1 MKVLITDHSSNGT
14 WIVSEASNE
23 KTRLQKEMP
32 TQLNEG
38 DLILLTCS
46 TDTNHN
52 VIAYKYLQSPFPRVM
67 KSIYRPAEYLIQGTE
82 DLHQGKKI
90 DVVICEE
97 TEKPIASVKEDH
109 SESEAVALNKT
120 LTEECLHNDE
130 PLTKKCMECGDLK
143 HTGKGIE
150 IHTQNFGGLNNN
162 GNVGNTTTTY
172 KPAHLDQSVSS
183 LKQDD
188 KKSPNLK
195 RKSESGDDFVLMR
208 KVRFK
213 EQMEEHFE
221 QPESYIGSP
230 FKNGDECVENLNT
243 QEEDKSSKD
252 YTASDGIG
260 KGSSSPF
267 TNTTCTST
275 HDNLIKKNRGKGEVK
290 PWTNYSVAKK
300 TLSPCNPSSYESPS
314 ELSTFMEV
322 TEKHDS
328 LCMNVEHRGSAS
340 GSEGLADDIKSEDN
354 CVENLENHVED
365 IITGHRDSY
374 IGFDII
380 GKGCTTPLTT
390 SQQKSYT
397 SDNGIQKIFAKDEV
411 KPCATSSLAMKATS
425 HCDQLPSES
434 PSESGKEKHDSPFA
448 HGIPILFPASS
459 PIRPPGDEVDDIL
472 YGNCVQC
479 GKRIPQVTISL
490 HEAVCEG
497 LSQEAKSQDRVSLS
511 SLQLE
516 SCLRGDHVRIF
527 DAGNAERKDD
537 SGVQDDIECIEENEQ
552 LNETNGQTDNKSD
565 NPDEKVSKV
574 SEESGSE
581 TYSSFPHTCE
591 SKEDLGNCLW
601 SKINDKRA
609 DTSCTSGNIEGN
621 INIKETFSGST
632 EQNEQKGSLE
642 SGPVLV
648 SLDRSQPTLEKEE
661 SKERCTFCAG
671 LFPVPELVIHVSTC
685 SNTSAMAS
693 TDSEDPDGVK
703 EACPYCANYL
713 DVLALVEHVD
723 QCKNLSM
730 IKAVEISREDCSQ
743 SSLSDPGSDCSS
755 RSEDDSPM
763 GDKELCPK
771 CEREFSL
778 LELLSHADKCL
789 GAVRKTGSGLET
801 LRTDIREHINN
812 DDVLDRKRKG
822 ERDVRDCFNNE
833 DKIFENHKS
842 IEGKCDKKD
851 SNSCVITRPDNED
864 IDEDGAKLSR
874 GGDDED
880 RAYSY
885 EVRLVKE
892 DDDITHGD
900 DVGVHIDDENNTG
913 RDGKDNTEDGDD
925 TDDFARGH
933 HDVRL
938 GDDESSAYIDDE
950 FVSSEDPSGDG
961 EHLLAME
968 TSEDDGDLDQFEIC
982 PNCRKL
988 FHLSLLVEHAAKCT
1002 VVSLDVQTTEESK
1015 TEFSNSTTPSESSTA
1030 APIVFSDC
1038 SVCGVRL
1045 PVHVMGIH
1053 YPRCKKR
1060 RAAKKGSECSSQSPE
1075 SDPADFPGH
1084 AGVRIDNLSCR
1095 VTVEDEKDE
1104 AHPGCKSGEWPSS
1117 IVTKV
1122 ISSTGSS
1129 EREADKLE
1137 GISLKRTFSS
1147 LDSYHDCEEQCIYCF
1162 KMFAVSVL
1170 VEHVEACATLNK
1182 VIYFYFPELTFS

>member
-14 WIVSEASNE
+14 WIVSETSNE

-32 TQLNEG
+32 TELNEG
-38 DLILLTCS
+38 DLILLTRS
-46 TDTNHN
+46 TDTNHE
-52 VIAYKYLQSPFPRVM
+52 VIAYKYFQSPFPRVM
-67 KSIYRPAEYLIQGTE
+67 KSIYRPADYLIQGTE
-82 DLHQGKKI
+82 DLHQCKKI
-90 DVVICEE
+90 DVIICEE

-109 SESEAVALNKT
+109 STSEAVVLKKT
-120 LTEECLHNDE
+120 LTKECLHNDE
-130 PLTKKCMECGDLK
+130 PLTKKCMESGDLK
-143 HTGKGIE
+143 DTRKGIE
-150 IHTQNFGGLNNN
+150 IHSLHFEGLNNN
-162 GNVGNTTTTY
+162 GNVGNTTTTN

-188 KKSPNLK
+188 NKSPNLK
-195 RKSESGDDFVLMR
+195 RKSESVDEFVWTR

-230 FKNGDECVENLNT
+230 FKNGEKCIENLNT
-243 QEEDKSSKD
+243 QAEDKSSKQ

-267 TNTTCTST
+267 RNTTCTST
-275 HDNLIKKNRGKGEVK
+275 HDNLMQKNRGKGEVK
-290 PWTNYSVAKK
+290 PCINYSVAKK
-300 TLSPCNPSSYESPS
+300 PSSPCNPSSYESPS
-314 ELSTFMEV
+314 ELSTFMEI

-328 LCMNVEHRGSAS
+328 SCMNVEHLSSAS
-340 GSEGLADDIKSEDN
+340 GSDVLADGIKSGHN
-354 CVENLENHVED
+354 CMENLENHVED

-380 GKGCTTPLTT
+380 GKESITLLTT
-390 SQQKSYT
+390 SRQKSYT
-397 SDNGIQKIFAKDEV
+397 KDNGIQKICANDEV
-411 KPCATSSLAMKATS
+411 KPCTTTSLAMKATS
-425 HCDQLPSES
+425 HCDQLPSEN
-434 PSESGKEKHDSPFA
+434 PSESGKDKHDSPFA
-448 HGIPILFPASS
+448 VRIPILFPVSS
-459 PIRPPGDEVDDIL
+459 PTRPPGNEVDDIL

-479 GKRIPQVTISL
+479 SKRIPQVTISL

-516 SCLRGDHVRIF
+516 SCLPEDHVRIC
-527 DAGNAERKDD
+527 DTENAERKED
-537 SGVQDDIECIEENEQ
+537 SGVQDDIECSEENEQ

-565 NPDEKVSKV
+565 NPDEKVSEV

-581 TYSSFPHTCE
+581 TYRSFPHTCE
-591 SKEDLGNCLW
+591 SKEDLGNCVGT
-601 SKINDKRA
+601 KINGKRA

-621 INIKETFSGST
+621 MEETFSGPT
-632 EQNEQKGSLE
+632 GQNELKESLE

-661 SKERCTFCAG
+661 CKERCTFCAG

-685 SNTSAMAS
+685 SKTSAMAS

-703 EACPYCANYL
+703 EACPYCANYF

-743 SSLSDPGSDCSS
+743 SSLSDPGSYCAS
-755 RSEDDSPM
+755 RSEDDSSM

-771 CEREFSL
+771 CQGEFSL
-778 LELLSHADKCL
+778 LELFSHADKCL
-789 GAVRKTGSGLET
+789 GEVRKTGSGLES
-801 LRTDIREHINN
+801 LRTDIWEHINS
-812 DDVLDRKRKG
+812 DDILDREIESEKG
-822 ERDVRDCFNNE
+822 VGDCPYRER
-833 DKIFENHKS
+833 KS
-842 IEGKCDKKD
+842 IENHRSVEEECDKKNSD
-851 SNSCVITRPDNED
+851 SFVITRPDNED
-864 IDEDGAKLSR
+864 IDEDGSKVSK

-880 RAYSY
+880 RTYSY
-885 EVRLVKE
+885 EVRLVEE

-900 DVGVHIDDENNTG
+900 DVGGRIADEINTC
-913 RDGKDNTEDGDD
+913 RDGDDKTEDGDD

-968 TSEDDGDLDQFEIC
+968 TSEDDADLDQFEIC
-982 PNCRKL
+982 PKCRKL

-1015 TEFSNSTTPSESSTA
+1015 TEFSNSTTPSESPTA

-1045 PVHVMGIH
+1045 PVHMMGIH

-1060 RAAKKGSECSSQSPE
+1060 RASKNGSECSSQSPE
-1075 SDPADFPGH
+1075 SDPADFPGKT
-1084 AGVRIDNLSCR
+1084 GVLIDNLSSR
-1095 VTVEDEKDE
+1095 VTVKDEKDE

-1117 IVTKV
+1117 FVTKV

-1170 VEHVEACATLNK
+1170 VEHVEACATLDK
-1182 VIYFYFPELTFS
+1182 VRYFYFPEITFSL

>member
-1 MKVLITDHSSNGT
+1 MNVLITDHSSNGT
-14 WIVSEASNE
+14 WIVSEAGNE

-38 DLILLTCS
+38 DLILLTRS
-46 TDTNHN
+46 TDTNHD

-82 DLHQGKKI
+82 DLHQSKKI

-97 TEKPIASVKEDH
+97 TEKPIASLKEDH
-109 SESEAVALNKT
+109 SESEAVVLNKT
-120 LTEECLHNDE
+120 LTEECLHNDK
-130 PLTKKCMECGDLK
+130 PLTKKCIECGDLK

-172 KPAHLDQSVSS
+172 KPAHLDQNVSS

-195 RKSESGDDFVLMR
+195 RKSESGDDFVLTR

-221 QPESYIGSP
+221 QPESYIGSR
-230 FKNGDECVENLNT
+230 FKNGDKCMENLNT

-252 YTASDGIG
+252 YTASDGISR
-260 KGSSSPF
+260 GSSSPF

-275 HDNLIKKNRGKGEVK
+275 HDNLMQKNRGKGEVK
-290 PWTNYSVAKK
+290 PCTNYSVAKK
-300 TLSPCNPSSYESPS
+300 PSSPCNPSCYESPS
-314 ELSTFMEV
+314 ELSKFIKV
-322 TEKHDS
+322 TENGS
-328 LCMNVEHRGSAS
+328 LCMNIEHRSSAS
-340 GSEGLADDIKSEDN
+340 GSNGLADDFKSGDN
-354 CVENLENHVED
+354 CMENLENHVED
-365 IITGHRDSY
+365 ITAGHKDNY
-374 IGFDII
+374 IGFNINDQ
-380 GKGCTTPLTT
+380 GSSTPLTT
-390 SQQKSYT
+390 CRQKSYT
-397 SDNGIQKIFAKDEV
+397 SDNLIQKICANDEV
-411 KPCATSSLAMKATS
+411 KPCATTSLAMKATS

-448 HGIPILFPASS
+448 DGIPILSPASS
-459 PIRPPGDEVDDIL
+459 PTRPSGNEVDDIL

-516 SCLRGDHVRIF
+516 SCLHGDPVRIC
-527 DAGNAERKDD
+527 DAGNAERKED
-537 SGVQDDIECIEENEQ
+537 SGVQDDIEGIEENEQ

-565 NPDEKVSKV
+565 NPDGKVSEV

-581 TYSSFPHTCE
+581 TCRSFPRTCE
-591 SKEDLGNCLW
+591 SKQDLGNFFG
-601 SKINDKRA
+601 SKINGKRA

-621 INIKETFSGST
+621 NEETFSGPT
-632 EQNEQKGSLE
+632 GQNEQMGSLE

-648 SLDRSQPTLEKEE
+648 SLDRIQPTLEKEE
-661 SKERCTFCAG
+661 SKERCTFCSA

-685 SNTSAMAS
+685 SKTSAMAS
-693 TDSEDPDGVK
+693 TDLEDPDSVK

-730 IKAVEISREDCSQ
+730 IKAVEISREDSSQ
-743 SSLSDPGSDCSS
+743 SSLSDPGSDCAS

-771 CEREFSL
+771 CQGEFSL

-789 GAVRKTGSGLET
+789 GEVRKSGSDSES
-801 LRTDIREHINN
+801 LRTDIREHINS
-812 DDVLDRKRKG
+812 DDVLDRERESEKG
-822 ERDVRDCFNNE
+822 VEKDCPYRE
-833 DKIFENHKS
+833 VKS
-842 IEGKCDKKD
+842 IENHRSIEEECDKK
-851 SNSCVITRPDNED
+851 NSERFVITRPDNEY
-864 IDEDGAKLSR
+864 IDEDGSKLSR

-885 EVRLVKE
+885 EVSFVKE
-892 DDDITHGD
+892 DDDTTHGD
-900 DVGVHIDDENNTG
+900 VVGVHIDDENNTG

-925 TDDFARGH
+925 TDDFARGD
-933 HDVRL
+933 HDVLL

-950 FVSSEDPSGDG
+950 FVSSEDPSDDG

-968 TSEDDGDLDQFEIC
+968 TSEDDADLDQFEIC

-988 FHLSLLVEHAAKCT
+988 FHLSLLVEHAAKCS
-1002 VVSLDVQTTEESK
+1002 VVSLDVQTTGETK
-1015 TEFSNSTTPSESSTA
+1015 TQFFNSTTPSESPTA

-1045 PVHVMGIH
+1045 PVHMMGIH

-1060 RAAKKGSECSSQSPE
+1060 RASKKGSECSSQSPE
-1075 SDPADFPGH
+1075 SDPADFPGPT
-1084 AGVRIDNLSCR
+1084 GVRIDNLSSR
-1095 VTVEDEKDE
+1095 VTVEGKKDE

-1117 IVTKV
+1117 FVTKV
-1122 ISSTGSS
+1122 ISSTSSS

-1147 LDSYHDCEEQCIYCF
+1147 LDSYHDCEEQCIHCF

-1170 VEHVEACATLNK
+1170 VEHVEACATLDK
-1182 VIYFYFPELTFS
+1182 VRYFYFPEITFS

>member
-14 WIVSEASNE
+14 WIISEASNE

-38 DLILLTCS
+38 DLILLTRS
-46 TDTNHN
+46 TDTNHD

-82 DLHQGKKI
+82 DLHQSKKI

-97 TEKPIASVKEDH
+97 TEKPIARVKEDH
-109 SESEAVALNKT
+109 SESEAVVLNKS

-130 PLTKKCMECGDLK
+130 PLTKNCIECGDLK
-143 HTGKGIE
+143 HTGKGME

-172 KPAHLDQSVSS
+172 KPAHLDQNVSS

-188 KKSPNLK
+188 KKSLNLK
-195 RKSESGDDFVLMR
+195 RKSESGDDFVLTR

-213 EQMEEHFE
+213 EHMEEHFE

-230 FKNGDECVENLNT
+230 FKNGDKCVENLNT

-252 YTASDGIG
+252 YTASNGIG

-275 HDNLIKKNRGKGEVK
+275 HDNLMQKSRGKGEVK
-290 PWTNYSVAKK
+290 PCTNYSVAKK
-300 TLSPCNPSSYESPS
+300 PSSPCNPSSYESPS
-314 ELSTFMEV
+314 ELSKFIKV
-322 TEKHDS
+322 TENGS
-328 LCMNVEHRGSAS
+328 LCMNIEHRSSANGSN
-340 GSEGLADDIKSEDN
+340 GLAGDFKSGHN
-354 CVENLENHVED
+354 CMENLENHVED
-365 IITGHRDSY
+365 ITAGHKDNY
-374 IGFDII
+374 IGFNINDQ
-380 GKGCTTPLTT
+380 GSSTPLTT
-390 SQQKSYT
+390 CRQKSYT
-397 SDNGIQKIFAKDEV
+397 SDNLIRKICANDEV
-411 KPCATSSLAMKATS
+411 KPCATTSLAMKVTS

-434 PSESGKEKHDSPFA
+434 PSESGKEKHDSPFSD
-448 HGIPILFPASS
+448 GIPILFPASS
-459 PIRPPGDEVDDIL
+459 PIRPPGNEVDDIL

-497 LSQEAKSQDRVSLS
+497 LSQEAKGQDRVSLS

-516 SCLRGDHVRIF
+516 SCLPGDHVRIC
-527 DAGNAERKDD
+527 DAGNAERKED

-552 LNETNGQTDNKSD
+552 LNEANGQTDNKSD
-565 NPDEKVSKV
+565 NPDEKVSEV

-581 TYSSFPHTCE
+581 TYRSFPHTCE
-591 SKEDLGNCLW
+591 SKEDLGNCVW
-601 SKINDKRA
+601 SKINDKPA
-609 DTSCTSGNIEGN
+609 DTSCTSENIE
-621 INIKETFSGST
+621 ETFSGST
-632 EQNEQKGSLE
+632 EQNERKGSLE

-648 SLDRSQPTLEKEE
+648 SVDRSQPTLEKEE
-661 SKERCTFCAG
+661 SKERCTFCSA

-685 SNTSAMAS
+685 SKTSAMTS
-693 TDSEDPDGVK
+693 TDLEDPDSVK

-763 GDKELCPK
+763 VDKELCPK

-789 GAVRKTGSGLET
+789 GAVRKTGSGSES
-801 LRTDIREHINN
+801 LRTDIREHINS
-812 DDVLDRKRKG
+812 DDVLDRKRKS

-842 IEGKCDKKD
+842 IEGKCDKK
-851 SNSCVITRPDNED
+851 NSDRCVITRPDNED
-864 IDEDGAKLSR
+864 IDEDGSKLSR

-880 RAYSY
+880 RAYSD

-913 RDGKDNTEDGDD
+913 RDGKDKTKDGDD

-933 HDVRL
+933 NDVHL

-950 FVSSEDPSGDG
+950 FVSSEDPSSDG

-968 TSEDDGDLDQFEIC
+968 TSEDDADLDQFEIC
-982 PNCRKL
+982 PKCRKL
-988 FHLSLLVEHAAKCT
+988 FHLSLLVEHAAKCS
-1002 VVSLDVQTTEESK
+1002 VVSLGVQTTGETK
-1015 TEFSNSTTPSESSTA
+1015 TEFSNSTTPSESPTA
-1030 APIVFSDC
+1030 APIVVSDC

-1045 PVHVMGIH
+1045 PVHMMGIH

-1060 RAAKKGSECSSQSPE
+1060 RASKKWSECSSQSPE

-1084 AGVRIDNLSCR
+1084 VGVLIDNLSSG

-1129 EREADKLE
+1129 EREADKVE

>member
-1 MKVLITDHSSNGT
+1 MKALITDHSSNGT
-14 WIVSEASNE
+14 WIVSETSNE

-38 DLILLTCS
+38 DLILLTRS
-46 TDTNHN
+46 TDTNHD

-67 KSIYRPAEYLIQGTE
+67 KSIYRPVNYLIQGTE
-82 DLHQGKKI
+82 DLHQCKKVDI
-90 DVVICEE
+90 VICEE
-97 TEKPIASVKEDH
+97 TEKPIANVKD
-109 SESEAVALNKT
+109 SESEGVVLNKT
-120 LTEECLHNDE
+120 VECFHNDK
-130 PLTKKCMECGDLK
+130 PLTKECIESVDLK
-143 HTGKGIE
+143 DTGKGIE

-162 GNVGNTTTTY
+162 GKVGNTTTSY

-183 LKQDD
+183 PKQDD
-188 KKSPNLK
+188 KKSANLK
-195 RKSESGDDFVLMR
+195 RKSESGDDFVLTR

-221 QPESYIGSP
+221 EPESYIGSP
-230 FKNGDECVENLNT
+230 FENGEKYLENLNT
-243 QEEDKSSKD
+243 QAEFKSSQD
-252 YTASDGIG
+252 YTCSDGIG

-275 HDNLIKKNRGKGEVK
+275 HDDLMQKNRGKGEVK
-290 PWTNYSVAKK
+290 PCTNYSVAKK
-300 TLSPCNPSSYESPS
+300 ASSPCNPSSYESPS
-314 ELSTFMEV
+314 ELSEFIKV
-322 TEKHDS
+322 AEKHDS
-328 LCMNVEHRGSAS
+328 PCMHVEHRSSAS
-340 GSEGLADDIKSEDN
+340 GSEGLADNIKSGDN

-365 IITGHRDSY
+365 MIAGHRDSY
-374 IGFDII
+374 IGFNINDQ
-380 GKGCTTPLTT
+380 GSSTPLTT
-390 SQQKSYT
+390 SRQKSYT
-397 SDNGIQKIFAKDEV
+397 SNNLIQKICANDEV
-411 KPCATSSLAMKATS
+411 KPCATTSLAMKATS
-425 HCDQLPSES
+425 HCDQLPSEN
-434 PSESGKEKHDSPFA
+434 PSESGKDKHDSPFA
-448 HGIPILFPASS
+448 VRIPILFPVSS
-459 PIRPPGDEVDDIL
+459 PTRPPGNEVDDIL
-472 YGNCVQC
+472 YGNCFQC

-497 LSQEAKSQDRVSLS
+497 LSQEAKSQDHVSLS

-516 SCLRGDHVRIF
+516 SCLHGDPVRIC
-527 DAGNAERKDD
+527 DAGNAERKED
-537 SGVQDDIECIEENEQ
+537 SGVQGEVECVEENKQ

-565 NPDEKVSKV
+565 NPDGKVSEV

-581 TYSSFPHTCE
+581 TYRSFPRTCE
-591 SKEDLGNCLW
+591 SKEDLGNCVG
-601 SKINDKRA
+601 SKINGKRA

-621 INIKETFSGST
+621 MEETFSGPT
-632 EQNEQKGSLE
+632 GQNELKESLE

-661 SKERCTFCAG
+661 CKERCTFCAG

-685 SNTSAMAS
+685 SKTSAMAS

-703 EACPYCANYL
+703 EACPYCANYF

-743 SSLSDPGSDCSS
+743 SSLSDPGSYCAS
-755 RSEDDSPM
+755 RSEDDSSM

-771 CEREFSL
+771 CQGEFSL

-789 GAVRKTGSGLET
+789 GEVRKSGSGSES
-801 LRTDIREHINN
+801 LRTDIREHINS
-812 DDVLDRKRKG
+812 DDVLDRERKSEKG
-822 ERDVRDCFNNE
+822 VEKDCPYRE
-833 DKIFENHKS
+833 GKS
-842 IEGKCDKKD
+842 IENHRSIEEECVKK
-851 SNSCVITRPDNED
+851 NSERFVITRPDNEY
-864 IDEDGAKLSR
+864 INEDGSKLCR

-885 EVRLVKE
+885 EVRLVEE
-892 DDDITHGD
+892 DDDITRGD

-925 TDDFARGH
+925 TDDFARGDH
-933 HDVRL
+933 GVRL
-938 GDDESSAYIDDE
+938 GDNESSAYVDDE
-950 FVSSEDPSGDG
+950 FVSSEDPSDDG

-968 TSEDDGDLDQFEIC
+968 TSEDDADLDQFEIC

-988 FHLSLLVEHAAKCT
+988 FHLSLLVQHAAKCT

-1030 APIVFSDC
+1030 ASIVFSDC

-1045 PVHVMGIH
+1045 PVHMMGIH

-1060 RAAKKGSECSSQSPE
+1060 RASNKGSECSSQSSE
-1075 SDPADFPGH
+1075 SDPADFTGQT
-1084 AGVRIDNLSCR
+1084 GVRIDNLSSR

-1117 IVTKV
+1117 FVTKV

-1182 VIYFYFPELTFS
+1182 VRYFYFPEIILS

>member
-38 DLILLTCS
+38 DLILLTRS
-46 TDTNHN
+46 TDTNHD
-52 VIAYKYLQSPFPRVM
+52 VIAYKYNQSPFPRVR

-82 DLHQGKKI
+82 DLHQSKKI

-109 SESEAVALNKT
+109 SESEAVVLNKT
-120 LTEECLHNDE
+120 LFEGCLHNDE
-130 PLTKKCMECGDLK
+130 PLTKNCIECGDLK

-172 KPAHLDQSVSS
+172 KPAHLDQNVSS

-195 RKSESGDDFVLMR
+195 RKSESGDDFVVTR

-230 FKNGDECVENLNT
+230 FKNGEKCIENFNI
-243 QEEDKSSKD
+243 QAEFKSSKD
-252 YTASDGIG
+252 YTCSDGIG
-260 KGSSSPF
+260 KRSSSPF

-275 HDNLIKKNRGKGEVK
+275 HDNIIQKNRGRGEVK
-290 PWTNYSVAKK
+290 PCTNYSVAKK
-300 TLSPCNPSSYESPS
+300 PLSPCNPSSYESPS
-314 ELSTFMEV
+314 ELSKFMEV

-328 LCMNVEHRGSAS
+328 SCMNVEHRSNAS
-340 GSEGLADDIKSEDN
+340 GSEGLADDIKSGDN
-354 CVENLENHVED
+354 CMENLENHVED

-380 GKGCTTPLTT
+380 GKGSTTPLTS
-390 SQQKSYT
+390 SQQNSYT
-397 SDNGIQKIFAKDEV
+397 SDNGIQKICAKDEV
-411 KPCATSSLAMKATS
+411 KPCATTSLAMKATS
-425 HCDQLPSES
+425 QCDQLPSES
-434 PSESGKEKHDSPFA
+434 PLESGKEKHNSPFA
-448 HGIPILFPASS
+448 DGIPILLPASS
-459 PIRPPGDEVDDIL
+459 PTQPPGNEVDDIL

-490 HEAVCEG
+490 HETVCEG
-497 LSQEAKSQDRVSLS
+497 LSQEAKSQDHVSLS

-516 SCLRGDHVRIF
+516 SCLPGDHVRIC
-527 DAGNAERKDD
+527 DAGNAERKED
-537 SGVQDDIECIEENEQ
+537 SGVQDGIECIEENEQ

-565 NPDEKVSKV
+565 NPDEKVSEV

-581 TYSSFPHTCE
+581 TYRSFPRTCE
-591 SKEDLGNCLW
+591 SKEDLGNCVW

-621 INIKETFSGST
+621 IEETFSGST
-632 EQNEQKGSLE
+632 EQNEQNGSLE

-661 SKERCTFCAG
+661 SKERCTFCSG

-685 SNTSAMAS
+685 SKTSGMAS
-693 TDSEDPDGVK
+693 TDSEDPDSVK

-763 GDKELCPK
+763 EDKELCPK
-771 CEREFSL
+771 CQGEFCL

-789 GAVRKTGSGLET
+789 GEVRKSGSGSES
-801 LRTDIREHINN
+801 LRTDIREHIKS
-812 DDVLDRKRKG
+812 DDVLDRKRESEKG
-822 ERDVRDCFNNE
+822 VEKDCPYRE
-833 DKIFENHKS
+833 GKS
-842 IEGKCDKKD
+842 IENHRSIEEECDKK
-851 SNSCVITRPDNED
+851 NSERFVITRPDNEY
-864 IDEDGAKLSR
+864 IDEDGSKLSR

-913 RDGKDNTEDGDD
+913 RDGKDNTGDGDD

-968 TSEDDGDLDQFEIC
+968 TSEDDADLDQFEIC
-982 PNCRKL
+982 PKCRKL
-988 FHLSLLVEHAAKCT
+988 FHLSLLVEHAAKCS
-1002 VVSLDVQTTEESK
+1002 VVSLDVQTTGETK

-1045 PVHVMGIH
+1045 PVHMMGIH

-1060 RAAKKGSECSSQSPE
+1060 RASNKGSECSSQSSE
-1075 SDPADFPGH
+1075 SDPADFTGQT
-1084 AGVRIDNLSCR
+1084 GVRIDNLRSR

-1117 IVTKV
+1117 FVTKV

-1129 EREADKLE
+1129 VREAGKLE

-1147 LDSYHDCEEQCIYCF
+1147 LDSYHNCEEQCIYCF
-1162 KMFAVSVL
+1162 KMFAVNVL

-1182 VIYFYFPELTFS
+1182 VRCFYFPEITFS

>member
-38 DLILLTCS
+38 DLILLTRS
-46 TDTNHN
+46 TDTNHD

-82 DLHQGKKI
+82 DLHQSKKI

-109 SESEAVALNKT
+109 SESEAVVLNKT
-120 LTEECLHNDE
+120 LTEGCLHNDE
-130 PLTKKCMECGDLK
+130 PLTKNCIECGDLK

-172 KPAHLDQSVSS
+172 KPAHLAQNVSS

-195 RKSESGDDFVLMR
+195 RKSESGDDFVLTR

-221 QPESYIGSP
+221 QPESYIGSR
-230 FKNGDECVENLNT
+230 FKNGDKCMENLKT

-252 YTASDGIG
+252 YTASDGISR
-260 KGSSSPF
+260 GSSSPF

-275 HDNLIKKNRGKGEVK
+275 HDNLMQKNRGKGEVK
-290 PWTNYSVAKK
+290 PCTNYSVAKK
-300 TLSPCNPSSYESPS
+300 PSSPCNPSCYESPS
-314 ELSTFMEV
+314 ELSKFIKV
-322 TEKHDS
+322 TENGS
-328 LCMNVEHRGSAS
+328 LCMNIEHRSSAS
-340 GSEGLADDIKSEDN
+340 GSNGLADDFKSGDN
-354 CVENLENHVED
+354 CMENLENHVED
-365 IITGHRDSY
+365 ITAGHKDNY
-374 IGFDII
+374 IGFNINDQ
-380 GKGCTTPLTT
+380 GSSTPLTT
-390 SQQKSYT
+390 CRQKSYT
-397 SDNGIQKIFAKDEV
+397 SDNLIQKICANDEV
-411 KPCATSSLAMKATS
+411 KPCATTSLAMKATS

-448 HGIPILFPASS
+448 DGIPILSPASS
-459 PIRPPGDEVDDIL
+459 PTRPSGNEVDDIL

-516 SCLRGDHVRIF
+516 SCLHGDPVRIC
-527 DAGNAERKDD
+527 DAGNAERKED
-537 SGVQDDIECIEENEQ
+537 SGVQDDIEGIEENEQ

-565 NPDEKVSKV
+565 NPDEKVSEV

-581 TYSSFPHTCE
+581 TYRSFPRTCE
-591 SKEDLGNCLW
+591 SKEDLGNCVW

-621 INIKETFSGST
+621 IEETFSGST
-632 EQNEQKGSLE
+632 EQNEQNRSLE

-661 SKERCTFCAG
+661 SKERCTFCSG

-685 SNTSAMAS
+685 SKTSGMAS
-693 TDSEDPDGVK
+693 TDSEDPDSVK

-730 IKAVEISREDCSQ
+730 IKAVEISREDSSQ
-743 SSLSDPGSDCSS
+743 SSLSDPGSDCAS

-771 CEREFSL
+771 CQGEFSL

-789 GAVRKTGSGLET
+789 GEVRKSGSDSES
-801 LRTDIREHINN
+801 LRTDIREHINS
-812 DDVLDRKRKG
+812 DDVLDRKRESEKG
-822 ERDVRDCFNNE
+822 VEKDCPYRE
-833 DKIFENHKS
+833 GKS
-842 IEGKCDKKD
+842 IENHRSIEEERDKK
-851 SNSCVITRPDNED
+851 NSERFVITRPDNEY
-864 IDEDGAKLSR
+864 IDEDGSKLSR

-925 TDDFARGH
+925 TDDFARGD
-933 HDVRL
+933 HDVLL

-950 FVSSEDPSGDG
+950 FVSSEDPSDDG

-968 TSEDDGDLDQFEIC
+968 TSEDDADLDQFEIC

-988 FHLSLLVEHAAKCT
+988 FHLSLLVEHAAKCS
-1002 VVSLDVQTTEESK
+1002 VVSLDVQTTGETK
-1015 TEFSNSTTPSESSTA
+1015 TQFFNSTTPSESPTA

-1045 PVHVMGIH
+1045 PVHMMGIH

-1060 RAAKKGSECSSQSPE
+1060 RASNKGSECSSQSSE
-1075 SDPADFPGH
+1075 SDPADFTGQT
-1084 AGVRIDNLSCR
+1084 GVRIDNLSSR

-1117 IVTKV
+1117 FVTKV

-1147 LDSYHDCEEQCIYCF
+1147 LDSYHDCEEQCIHCF

-1170 VEHVEACATLNK
+1170 VEHVEACATLDK
-1182 VIYFYFPELTFS
+1182 VRYFYFPEITFS

>member
-38 DLILLTCS
+38 DLILLTRS

-52 VIAYKYLQSPFPRVM
+52 VIAYKYLQCPFPRVM

-82 DLHQGKKI
+82 DLHQSKKI

-97 TEKPIASVKEDH
+97 TEKPIASVKEGN
-109 SESEAVALNKT
+109 SESEAVVLNKT
-120 LTEECLHNDE
+120 LTEECLHDDE
-130 PLTKKCMECGDLK
+130 PLTKKCIESGDLK
-143 HTGKGIE
+143 DTGKNIK
-150 IHTQNFGGLNNN
+150 IHSQHLGGVNNN

-172 KPAHLDQSVSS
+172 KPAHSDQSVSS
-183 LKQDD
+183 PKQDD

-195 RKSESGDDFVLMR
+195 RKSESGDDFVWTR

-213 EQMEEHFE
+213 EQVEEHFE
-221 QPESYIGSP
+221 EPESYIGSP
-230 FKNGDECVENLNT
+230 FKNGEKCIENLNT
-243 QEEDKSSKD
+243 QAEFKSSKD
-252 YTASDGIG
+252 YTCSDGIG

-275 HDNLIKKNRGKGEVK
+275 HDNMIQKNRGRGEVK
-290 PWTNYSVAKK
+290 PCTNYSVAKK
-300 TLSPCNPSSYESPS
+300 PSSPCNPSSYESPPG
-314 ELSTFMEV
+314 LSKFIKV
-322 TEKHDS
+322 TEKHDPP
-328 LCMNVEHRGSAS
+328 CMHVEHRSSAS
-340 GSEGLADDIKSEDN
+340 GSEGLADYIKSGDN
-354 CVENLENHVED
+354 CMENLENHAED
-365 IITGHRDSY
+365 LITGHRDSY

-380 GKGCTTPLTT
+380 GKGSTTPLAT
-390 SQQKSYT
+390 SRQKSYT
-397 SDNGIQKIFAKDEV
+397 SDNGIQIICAKDEV
-411 KPCATSSLAMKATS
+411 KPCAATSLAMKATS

-459 PIRPPGDEVDDIL
+459 PIRPPGNEVDDIL

-497 LSQEAKSQDRVSLS
+497 LSQEAKSQDHVSLS
-511 SLQLE
+511 SL
-516 SCLRGDHVRIF
+516 HRICHTE
-527 DAGNAERKDD
+527 NAERKED
-537 SGVQDDIECIEENEQ
+537 SGFQDEAECVEENKQ
-552 LNETNGQTDNKSD
+552 LKEADGQTDNKRD
-565 NPDEKVSKV
+565 NPDEKVSEV

-581 TYSSFPHTCE
+581 TYRSFPHTCE
-591 SKEDLGNCLW
+591 SKEDLGNCVW

-609 DTSCTSGNIEGN
+609 NTRCTSGNIEGN
-621 INIKETFSGST
+621 IEETFSGST
-632 EQNEQKGSLE
+632 KQNEQKGSLE
-642 SGPVLV
+642 SDPVLV

-685 SNTSAMAS
+685 SKTSAMAS

-703 EACPYCANYL
+703 EACPYCANYF
-713 DVLALVEHVD
+713 DVLTLVEHVD

-730 IKAVEISREDCSQ
+730 IKAVEISREECSQ
-743 SSLSDPGSDCSS
+743 SSLSDPGSDCAS

-778 LELLSHADKCL
+778 LELLSHAVECL
-789 GAVRKTGSGLET
+789 GAVRKTGSGLES
-801 LRTDIREHINN
+801 LRTDTREHINS
-812 DDVLDRKRKG
+812 DDALDRRRKS

-833 DKIFENHKS
+833 DKIIENHKS
-842 IEGKCDKKD
+842 IEEKCDKKNSD
-851 SNSCVITRPDNED
+851 SSVITRPDNKD
-864 IDEDGAKLSR
+864 IDEDASKLSK
-874 GGDDED
+874 GGDDGD

-913 RDGKDNTEDGDD
+913 RDGKDKTEDGDD
-925 TDDFARGH
+925 TDDFARGD

-938 GDDESSAYIDDE
+938 GDNESSAYIDDE

-1045 PVHVMGIH
+1045 PVHMMGIH

-1084 AGVRIDNLSCR
+1084 AGVRIDNLSSR
-1095 VTVEDEKDE
+1095 VTVKDEKDE

-1117 IVTKV
+1117 FVTTV

-1182 VIYFYFPELTFS
+1182 VRCFYFPEITFS

>member
-434 PSESGKEKHDSPFA
+434 PSESGKEKHDSPCA
-448 HGIPILFPASS
+448 VGIPILFSASS
-459 PIRPPGDEVDDIL
+459 PTRPPGNEVDDIL
-472 YGNCVQC
+472 YGSCVQC

-661 SKERCTFCAG
+661 SKERCTFCSG

-685 SNTSAMAS
+685 SKTSAMAS
-693 TDSEDPDGVK
+693 TDSEDSDGVK
-703 EACPYCANYL
+703 EACPYCANCF

-730 IKAVEISREDCSQ
+730 IKAVEISREDCFQ
-743 SSLSDPGSDCSS
+743 SSLSDPGSDCAS

-950 FVSSEDPSGDG
+950 CVSSEDPSGDG

-1129 EREADKLE
+1129 EREADKVE